1 MPQRA
6 QVTSVDAL
14 DAFRADLI
22 VYVSKARPTL
32 EEVTADVLRLRV
44 WLENEQRTH
53 WDNQVRK
60 RKKDLEQ
67 AQAAL
72 FSARMS
78 NLREETA
85 AEQMAFHR
93 ARRELDDAEN
103 KLRVVKHWTRE
114 FDTRLQPLV
123 KQMEKLHTILAND
136 MVLAAAYLAQVVQT
150 LQAYAQI
157 APSRVSAELSTA
169 ETSGASV
176 EPTKDAGPGGDAA
189 TPDAGETVS
198 PQSNGT
204 GHA

>member
-14 DAFRADLI
+14 DSFRSDLI

-44 WLENEQRTH
+44 WLENEQRTF
-53 WDNQVRK
+53 WENQVRR
-60 RKKDLEQ
+60 RKKELEQ

-72 FSARMS
+72 FSARLS

-93 ARRELDDAEN
+93 ARREMDDAEA
-103 KLRVVKHWTRE
+103 KLRVVRHWTRE
-114 FDTRLQPLV
+114 FDARLQPLV

-136 MVLAAAYLAQVVQT
+136 MVLAAAYLTQAVQT

-157 APSRVSAELSTA
+157 APSVAALEGVTEPAGGAGGASAGEAGAGDGAAAGPAGGSTD
-169 ETSGASV
+169 TSGGSH
-176 EPTKDAGPGGDAA
+176 
-189 TPDAGETVS
+189 
-198 PQSNGT
+198 Q
-204 GHA
+204 

>member
-85 AEQMAFHR
+85 AEQMAYHR

-114 FDTRLQPLV
+114 FDARLQPLV

-136 MVLAAAYLAQVVQT
+136 MVLAAAYLAQAVQT

-157 APSRVSAELSTA
+157 APSPVPVELSA
-169 ETSGASV
+169 GETSGAGGD
-176 EPTKDAGPGGDAA
+176 PTKGAGPGGDAA

>member
-1 MPQRA
+1 
-6 QVTSVDAL
+6 
-14 DAFRADLI
+14 
-22 VYVSKARPTL
+22 
-32 EEVTADVLRLRV
+32 
-44 WLENEQRTH
+44 
-53 WDNQVRK
+53 
-60 RKKDLEQ
+60 
-67 AQAAL
+67 
-72 FSARMS
+72 
-78 NLREETA
+78 
-85 AEQMAFHR
+85 MAFHR

-136 MVLAAAYLAQVVQT
+136 MVLAAAYLAQAVQT

-157 APSRVSAELSTA
+157 APSPISVDLSTG
-169 ETSGASV
+169 ETSGAGV

-198 PQSNGT
+198 PQSNAT